1 MKEKDI
7 FGMAMKAYYFK
18 KDKTPIIVHSPDF
31 DDDEI
36 AIKYLFRNFSEMP
49 KTEQQALKLAYGD
62 VLDVGCGAGSHTLYL
77 QQKNIK
83 VKAIDTSE
91 GAIDI
96 AKERGVLDAEVKDFY
111 AESGKYDTL
120 LFLMNGTG
128 IIGNLI
134 NTDNFLNI
142 CKEVLKPDGQIL
154 IDSSDL
160 SFLEDD
166 EEPND
171 DLNRKYIGEIDFC
184 ISYKGEKSD
193 YFPWLYMDFDLLK
206 LAAQKNDF
214 NCELIVEG
222 EHYDYLAKLTI
233 KND

>member
-7 FGMAMKAYYFK
+7 FGMAMKAYYFE
-18 KDKTPIIVHSPDF
+18 KDETPISVHSPDF

-36 AIKYLFRNFSEMP
+36 AVKYLFRDFAEMP
-49 KTEQQALKLAYGD
+49 KTEQKALKLTYGN
-62 VLDVGCGAGSHTLYL
+62 VLDVGCGAGSHALYL
-77 QQKNIK
+77 QQKDIK

-91 GAIDI
+91 GAIEI
-96 AKERGVLDAEVKDFY
+96 AKERGVLNAEVKDFY
-111 AESGKYDTL
+111 AEIGQYDTL

-134 NTDNFLNI
+134 NTDNFLSI
-142 CKEVLKPDGQIL
+142 CKEIMKPGGQIL

-160 SFLEDD
+160 SFLEDE
-166 EEPND
+166 EEPNE
-171 DLNRKYIGEIDFC
+171 DLDRKYIGEIDFR

-193 YFPWLYMDFDLLK
+193 YFPWLYLDFNLLK
-206 LAAQKNDF
+206 LAAQKHNF
-214 NCELIVEG
+214 NCELVVEG
-222 EHYDYLAKLTI
+222 EHYDYLAKLTL

>member
-18 KDKTPIIVHSPDF
+18 KDETPIMVHSPDF

-36 AIKYLFRNFSEMP
+36 AIEYLFRDFTEMP
-49 KTEQQALKLAYGD
+49 KTEQKALKLAYGN
-62 VLDVGCGAGSHTLYL
+62 VLDVGCGAGSHALYL
-77 QQKNIK
+77 QQKDID
-83 VKAIDTSE
+83 VKAIDTSA
-91 GAIDI
+91 GAIAI
-96 AKERGVLDAEVKDFY
+96 AKERGVKNAEVKDFY
-111 AESGKYDTL
+111 AEIGQYDTL

-142 CKEVLKPDGQIL
+142 CKEVLKPGGQIL

-160 SFLEDD
+160 SFLKDE

-171 DLNRKYIGEIDFC
+171 DLDRKYIGEIDFC

-206 LAAQKNDF
+206 LAAQKNNF

-222 EHYDYLAKLTI
+222 EHYDYLAKLTV

>member
-7 FGMAMKAYYFK
+7 FGMAMKAFYFD
-18 KDKTPIIVHSPDF
+18 KDETPIIVHSPDF

-36 AIKYLFRNFSEMP
+36 AIEYLFRSYSEMP
-49 KTEQQALKLAYGD
+49 KTEQKALQLSHGK
-62 VLDVGCGAGSHTLYL
+62 VLDVGCGAGSHSLYL
-77 QQKNIK
+77 QQKGID

-91 GAIDI
+91 GSIAI
-96 AKERGVLDAEVKDFY
+96 AKERRVDNAKVQDFY
-111 AESGKYDTL
+111 AENEQYDTL

-142 CKEVLKPDGQIL
+142 CKELLKPEGQIL

-160 SFLEDD
+160 SFLEDE

-171 DLNRKYIGEIDFC
+171 EFDRKYIGEIDFS
-184 ISYKGEKSD
+184 ISYKGKQSE
-193 YFPWLYMDFDLLK
+193 YFPWLYLDFDMLK
-206 LAAQKNDF
+206 LAAKKNNF

-222 EHYDYLAKLTI
+222 DHFDYLAKLTL

>member
-1 MKEKDI
+1 
-7 FGMAMKAYYFK
+7 MKAYYFE
-18 KDKTPIIVHSPDF
+18 KDETPIMVHSPDF

-36 AIKYLFRNFSEMP
+36 AIKYLFRDFSEMP
-49 KTEQQALKLAYGD
+49 ITEKQALKMAYGS
-62 VLDVGCGAGSHTLYL
+62 VLDVGCGAGSHALYL
-77 QQKNIK
+77 QQKDIK

-91 GAIDI
+91 GAIAI
-96 AKERGVLDAEVKDFY
+96 ATERGVTNAEVKDFY
-111 AESGKYDTL
+111 AENGQFDTL

-134 NTDNFLNI
+134 NTDNFLSI
-142 CKEVLKPDGQIL
+142 CKEMLKPGGQIL

-160 SFLEDD
+160 SFLEDE

-171 DLNRKYIGEIDFC
+171 DLDRKYIGEIDFC

-193 YFPWLYMDFDLLK
+193 YFPWLYLDFDLLK
-206 LAAQKNDF
+206 LAAEKHNF

-222 EHYDYLAKLTI
+222 EHYDYLAKLTL

>member
-1 MKEKDI
+1 MPITEKH
-7 FGMAMKAYYFK
+7 AFK
-18 KDKTPIIVHSPDF
+18 MD
-31 DDDEI
+31 
-36 AIKYLFRNFSEMP
+36 
-49 KTEQQALKLAYGD
+49 YGS
-62 VLDVGCGAGSHTLYL
+62 VLEVGCGAGSHALYL
-77 QQKNIK
+77 QQKDIK

-91 GAIDI
+91 GAIAI
-96 AKERGVLDAEVKDFY
+96 ATERGVTNAEVKDFY
-111 AESGKYDTL
+111 AENGQFDTL

-134 NTDNFLNI
+134 NTDNFLSI
-142 CKEVLKPDGQIL
+142 CKEMLKPGGQIL

-160 SFLEDD
+160 SFLEDE

-171 DLNRKYIGEIDFC
+171 DLDRKYIGEIDFC

-193 YFPWLYMDFDLLK
+193 YFPWLYLDFDLLK
-206 LAAQKNDF
+206 LAAEKHNF

-222 EHYDYLAKLTI
+222 EHYDYLAKLTL